1 MRMVIDG
8 FIDVRQMLSCQRAP
22 IFLPSVRHTC
32 VPRRNPPQ
40 WLHRRNGRESVKH
53 SATVFRIGRV
63 HRRIRYGV
71 LAWAALSISGCAG
84 MVDIES
90 AGHFMESYSQ
100 GQYLAAAESL
110 GGETG
115 LDYDESNL
123 LTSLQVGTALRAA
136 GRYEGAQVAFDHAE
150 SRLLWKSDEIASVD
164 DLLSAGFTLVT
175 NDLARSYQGN
185 IYDGVLVN
193 TFKAMNAIHLGDSA
207 RARIELNRAEQRQTN
222 AVEQLAVKVR
232 ALGEA
237 DSEEE
242 ANRAAQAAQVD
253 GALADVLRPDS
264 PVGKRLAAVEALG
277 EYRDLRNPFTEW
289 LHGVFRLATGEA
301 NRASNLFRD
310 AAVLDGRSNQ
320 YVLADL
326 LLAEAAAG
334 SASGT
339 PDRVWIIHED
349 GTGPYLDEFRFEFPV
364 VTSNG
369 VIVAGI
375 ALPEF
380 VAGTPAVGALS
391 VIAGG
396 QDYRTEPLLSVDRYA
411 ATEFRAGYNAV
422 VGKAVASAVIRTIL
436 QAVAQKEASEQG
448 GLAAAILDI
457 TATVTS
463 VAMTR
468 ADTRIWHSLPNSIAV
483 ASLARPS
490 DGRLLITTSGGR
502 AIYDDVLPSGRFA
515 LVTVKTVRHGASP
528 AIHVAAFGDER

>member
-1 MRMVIDG
+1 MKHVATELGI
-8 FIDVRQMLSCQRAP
+8 
-22 IFLPSVRHTC
+22 
-32 VPRRNPPQ
+32 
-40 WLHRRNGRESVKH
+40 GRGH
-53 SATVFRIGRV
+53 PRIG
-63 HRRIRYGV
+63 YGV
-71 LAWAALSISGCAG
+71 LAWTTLLISGCAG
-84 MVDIES
+84 MADINRAS
-90 AGHFMESYSQ
+90 NFMESYSQ
-100 GQYLAAAESL
+100 GEYLAAAELL
-110 GGETG
+110 GGETA

-123 LTSLQVGTALRAA
+123 LTSLQVGMALRAA
-136 GRYEGAQVAFDHAE
+136 GGYEGSQVAFDRAE
-150 SRLLWKSDEIASVD
+150 SQLLWKSDQISSVD

-175 NDLARSYQGN
+175 NDLARPYQGN

-237 DSEEE
+237 DPEEE

-253 GALADVLRPDS
+253 DALANVLTPDS

-301 NRASNLFRD
+301 NRASNLLRD

-334 SASGT
+334 SASAA

-391 VIAGG
+391 VTAGG

-422 VGKAVASAVIRTIL
+422 VGKAVVSAVIRTIL
-436 QAVAQKEASEQG
+436 QAVAQKEAREQG
-448 GLAAAILDI
+448 GLVGALLEIGS
-457 TATVTS
+457 TVAS
-463 VAMTR
+463 VAMTQ
-468 ADTRIWHSLPNSIAV
+468 ADTRMWHSLPKSV
-483 ASLARPS
+483 GVVSLARPS

-502 AIYDDVLPSGRFA
+502 TIYDDVLPRGRFA
-515 LVTVKTVRHGASP
+515 LVTVKTVRQGALP
-528 AIHVAAFGDER
+528 ATHVAAFGD